1 MADNAATLAAKK
13 AAGRSRI
20 QNQTKKN
27 KGVTFQLLRDAYY
40 GTGGFADGGHL
51 VQHKRE
57 TLEKYQSRQELA
69 YFLNYTA
76 PAVNSHVDPIFRQE
90 ISRDWT
96 GGKLWEQFVDDTD
109 NAGTK
114 IQGLA
119 KRAALGAKL
128 FGVNFIVMDNDPDQ
142 PATLAEVIEQRKL
155 PYAFIVEPDRVV
167 DARTDK
173 FGRLT
178 KFSYKEA
185 KDDAEDDDDYNIRT
199 FTATGWYVTD
209 KDGKQIAQ
217 GKYGI
222 KRVPVT
228 IWASREMDPAVVF
241 QPSEFASIAKANKAI
256 YQLCSWLD
264 EILQNQ
270 AFSVLIYPST
280 EGQSLVI
287 GTNNVLGFSE
297 DASHAPDF
305 IAPPA
310 DPAKMI
316 TDQIDRLIQEI
327 YRMANLTLVTG
338 VQKQTSGVA
347 KAWDFERTNQTLSDF
362 AANCQAAEMD
372 MADIFARWTAQDV
385 KYEVSYPTDFKIV
398 DVADELDN
406 AEKAT
411 SLQLG
416 STFLVEVA
424 KKVLY
429 AYMPDLDDKTFDAIV
444 EEIKKRG
451 TDEMMARTGD
461 YTDNPAGA
469 ANANNLISVIKE
481 LLQADGIDPELKAKA
496 EAAIE

>member
-1 MADNAATLAAKK
+1 MADNAATLAALK
-13 AAGRSRI
+13 ADGRSRI
-20 QNQTKKN
+20 QNQAKKN
-27 KGVTFQLLRDAYY
+27 KGVTYQLLRDAYY
-40 GTGGFADGGHL
+40 GTGGFADGGYL
-51 VQHKRE
+51 VKHKRE
-57 TLEKYQSRQELA
+57 ALEKYQNRQELA

-76 PAVNSHVDPIFRQE
+76 SAVNSHVDPIFRNE
-90 ISRDWT
+90 ISRDWK
-96 GGKLWEQFVDDTD
+96 GGKQWEQFVDDTD

-128 FGVNFIVMDNDPDQ
+128 FGVNFVVMDNAPDQ
-142 PATLAEVIEQRKL
+142 PATLAEVIEQRKF

-167 DARTDK
+167 DVRTDK
-173 FGRLT
+173 FWRLT

-185 KDDAEDDDDYNIRT
+185 KDDAKDDDDYNIRT
-199 FTATGWYVTD
+199 FTPTGWYVTD
-209 KDGKQIAQ
+209 KDGKQITK
-217 GKYGI
+217 GKYSI

-228 IWASREMDPAVVF
+228 LWASREMDPAVVF
-241 QPSEFASIAKANKAI
+241 QPSEFASIAKTNLAI
-256 YQLCSWLD
+256 YQLCSWLG

-270 AFSVLIYPST
+270 AFSVLIYPSV
-280 EGQSLVI
+280 EGQNLVI

-297 DASHAPDF
+297 EARNAPAF

-372 MADIFARWTAQDV
+372 MADIFGRWTSQDV
-385 KYEVSYPTDFKIV
+385 KYEVSYPSDFKIV
-398 DVADELDN
+398 DVADELAN
-406 AEKAT
+406 AETAT
-411 SLQLG
+411 SLELG
-416 STFLVEVA
+416 STFLIEVA

-451 TDEMMARTGD
+451 TDEMMSRNGD
-461 YTDNPAGA
+461 YA
-469 ANANNLISVIKE
+469 ANANAQSLVSVIKE
-481 LLQADGIDPELKAKA
+481 LLQADGIDPELKVKA
-496 EAAIE
+496 QAAIE